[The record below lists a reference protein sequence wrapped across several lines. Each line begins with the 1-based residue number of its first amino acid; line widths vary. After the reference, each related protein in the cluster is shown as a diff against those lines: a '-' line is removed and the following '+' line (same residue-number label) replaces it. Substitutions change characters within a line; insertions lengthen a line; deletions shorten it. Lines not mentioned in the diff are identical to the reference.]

1 MFEASLVAYI
11 VGSMFLNR
19 AHFDLFYHWVGIII
33 AFGLIARRDLAD
45 EERYPQRAEGRGV
58 LELSSGRGFDGRG
71 RLAGFGAR
79 PAVGRGA

>member
-1 MFEASLVAYI
+1 MIIEW
-11 VGSMFLNR
+11 NN
-19 AHFDLFYHWVGIII
+19 HLFS
-33 AFGLIARRDLAD
+33 AD